1 MANKTIAIKVDLQGT
16 TAQKKKLVELE
27 KELQELTSARKD
39 LNKQVGKSKKL
50 TNEQA
55 KERAALNLKLKQT
68 RTELLKTRQDALGLD
83 GFTTKLGKSFSKL
96 GTAISGAFVGLFA
109 LQKVFELA
117 TSAADL
123 VQELDKLTVDI
134 QRLGNE
140 SEDTSRKVS
149 SSILAISSTFEAS
162 TKDILTAAN
171 AVSSQFGI
179 SIEEAIEKIKL
190 GFASGSNASGEF
202 LEILKEYPALLKETG
217 LTADESFA
225 LINQQVTQGVFSDKG
240 VDAIKEA
247 GLRLRELTPATKEAL
262 DGIGLSSEEIQ
273 KALSSGSKS
282 IFDVIQD
289 VSTELGKLPPQSS
302 AVGTAIADIFGG
314 PGEDAGLNFLTT
326 LSDIDLS
333 FDNVISD
340 IDEYGQS
347 QLDLVNA
354 QEGFNSLI
362 NEFFGESSVGFNQIK
377 AIAIELFTTQ
387 LRNLFNIV
395 TNIRDSFVDLFNSS
409 EAFRQVIFGLKSV
422 FSALFDAVTIPL
434 NVLVSTIQTVVESF
448 SFLIDGEFKKAGD
461 AFTNGFKRT
470 GSIVVDE
477 TKNIVNTFVK
487 NSDEAS
493 KAIIKIQ
500 TDEEKAI
507 IESKKRQAI
516 QNQQLAQQ
524 RALDAAKEASVI
536 KKAADKAKKDKE
548 KADKVAKR
556 DAERKA
562 KIEANEKEKALS
574 NEQRFLAKIDELR
587 IKSNLAAINDEKK
600 LQLEKLRLK
609 KDALKQEAQDSILSK
624 ENLNTALAEIDRSF
638 DLQESAIKA
647 SFEQNKNQIKKEQIV
662 ESALFAVETS
672 KSLINSIANLE
683 VAAEK
688 RKFERGIIN
697 EEEFALA
704 KYNIEK
710 KAFNA
715 QKKADIASTII
726 NGAVA
731 ASKAFAQGGILGF
744 ATSALVAIQT
754 AAQVA
759 AISKQTFPASFADGG
774 YTGDGFGSP
783 DSSGF
788 KQAGVVHEGEYVVP
802 KNVLESQ
809 KGSSLVGALEAMRT
823 NKPQPF
829 SNFGFA
835 NGGFAGS
842 SSLDMVDLENK
853 ISNAVANSVGAIQV
867 VNNATDTISQAAR
880 VTNIQSEATFG

>member
-179 SIEEAIEKIKL
+179 SIEDAIEKIKL

-422 FSALFDAVTIPL
+422 FSALFDAVSIPL

-448 SFLIDGEFKKAGD
+448 SFLIDGEFKKAGN
-461 AFTNGFKRT
+461 AFINGFKRT

-574 NEQRFLAKIDELR
+574 NEQRFLAKIDDLR

-823 NKPQPF
+823 NRPQPF

-835 NGGFAGS
+835 NGGFASAGNIDIGNLRS
-842 SSLDMVDLENK
+842 E
-853 ISNAVANSVGAIQV
+853 ISQAVADSVGAIQV

>member
-179 SIEEAIEKIKL
+179 SIEDAIEKIKL

-422 FSALFDAVTIPL
+422 FSALFDAVSIPL

-461 AFTNGFKRT
+461 AFINGFKRT

-574 NEQRFLAKIDELR
+574 NEQRFLAKIDDLR

-823 NKPQPF
+823 NRPQPF

-835 NGGFAGS
+835 NGGFASAGNIDIGNLRS
-842 SSLDMVDLENK
+842 E
-853 ISNAVANSVGAIQV
+853 ISQAVADSVGAIQV